1 MLTGVMFFY
10 LQTMYAEIE
19 VFMNINTLLKAAQKP
34 KIYTPG
40 TALMWVDE
48 YISKQLLQVHLSQD
62 IELASRKEST
72 ITSTIDWILSTVPND
87 TLSILDIGCG
97 PGLYTEKLAERG
109 HVVTGMDFSVN
120 SIEHAKESARSKNLD
135 TTYIKQDYLLLDEE
149 NSYDLIMMIFTDFGV
164 LSPEQREQLL
174 NNVYRAL
181 KPGGVFLFDVL
192 NENSQVKAPKPKEWE
207 LSEGGFWRKEPYLA
221 MTESFYYEDEAVS
234 LSQHIVMDDVGGL
247 EVYRFWIHT
256 FTNDDL
262 IAIAS
267 SAGFNKSNCYERIL
281 PDSVMYRS
289 EDVTFCVATK

>member
-1 MLTGVMFFY
+1 MLTGLMFFY

-48 YISKQLLQVHLSQD
+48 HISKQLLQVHLSQD
-62 IELASRKEST
+62 LELASRKEST
-72 ITSTIDWILSTVPND
+72 ITSTINWILSTVPKG
-87 TLSILDIGCG
+87 TLSILDTGCG

-109 HVVTGMDFSVN
+109 HVVTGMDFSAN
-120 SIEHAKESARSKNLD
+120 SIEHAKKSARSKDLD
-135 TTYIKQDYLLLDEE
+135 ITYIKQDYLLLNEE

-192 NENSQVKAPKPKEWE
+192 NEKSPVKEPKAKEWE
-207 LSEGGFWRKEPYLA
+207 LVERGFWRNNPYLA
-221 MTESFYYEDEAVS
+221 MTESFYYEAEGVA
-234 LSQHIVMDDVGGL
+234 LSQHVVMDDAEGM
-247 EVYRFWIHT
+247 EIYRFWIHT
-256 FTNDDL
+256 FTNDEL
-262 IAIAS
+262 INLAS
-267 SAGFNKSNCYERIL
+267 SAGFNNSNCYERIL
-281 PDSVMYRS
+281 PDSDMYRS